1 MGPLNM
7 NCPRSLRD
15 IRTASASRVRAKPSA
30 EGQRYL
36 DLYVLQRDRTRWS
49 RVKRQAEQ
57 TIQGIDK
64 ALAGLGFGT
73 LLAADRQ
80 GPEELD
86 SPRPIALTARP
97 SGTSA

>member
-1 MGPLNM
+1 M
-7 NCPRSLRD
+7 
-15 IRTASASRVRAKPSA
+15 
-30 EGQRYL
+30 
-36 DLYVLQRDRTRWS
+36 
-49 RVKRQAEQ
+49 KRQAEQ